1 LLLFL
6 LTFLVAVVQA
16 PTANG
21 QGLEVHGG
29 WDHVTGDFGTDGF
42 NVGAAW
48 WFTKNVTLAG
58 DSDPSA
64 SLSSSTWRG
73 DDWKPEN
80 LPQSQAD
87 AVQASLDA
95 HLDFNRAYGLNQG
108 IATPGSH
115 AWLRDSVGEY
125 GDQEPDGEKGV
136 PFSGRR

>member
-1 LLLFL
+1 M
-6 LTFLVAVVQA
+6 
-16 PTANG
+16 PTNSDFSRWEFQGDKSPHFEGTGSQQQGG
-21 QGLEVHGG
+21 QVP
-29 WDHVTGDFGTDGF
+29 DTYQ
-42 NVGAAW
+42 
-48 WFTKNVTLAG
+48 NVTLAG

-136 PFSGRR
+136 PFSRQR